1 MLRGVRE
8 LLYRRVIEIRDAEL
22 VLRPYLDQDVAVE
35 TRRRLGSASD
45 VEAAVMGAYRWT
57 NTVPNNNTN
66 PYTGAGLDFEQTRHA
81 FGGEALVAVRP
92 GRGHWHIEFGGGY
105 YPYVYAIADSPG
117 SVFAGSSMVDAHAM
131 LGYEVVPGLRLGL
144 GASYERW
151 TGAGDDTGLRA
162 MVGMHYTPG
171 GVPKGND

>member
-1 MLRGVRE
+1 
-8 LLYRRVIEIRDAEL
+8 
-22 VLRPYLDQDVAVE
+22 
-35 TRRRLGSASD
+35 
-45 VEAAVMGAYRWT
+45 MGAYRWT
-57 NTVPNNNTN
+57 NTVPNNNTI
-66 PYTGAGLDFEQTRHA
+66 PYTGSDLDFEQTRHA

-92 GRGHWHIEFGGGY
+92 GRGHWHFEFGGGY

-151 TGAGDDTGLRA
+151 TGAGDDTGLKQVQEPPPQSPSRPSGRLGLSALCLRCNGFSERGA
-162 MVGMHYTPG
+162 MQA
-171 GVPKGND
+171 